1 MLYLVIEVLEKG
13 KPAVRQGRKATGP
26 KGSRITTYDCL
37 GQPSCRKE
45 LMEEQKV
52 KQAARWPWDI
62 KENRFTPLTQVS
74 QALASVLDTHAA
86 LEKILEAALALLK
99 ARRGFIMLVDPQTEM
114 LSIKFAKGMPAF
126 VMQEVSLKIGEG
138 ISGFV
143 AQKGRPLLVD
153 DLQTYRGFRKT
164 PASRYES
171 EAFFSIP
178 IVSAPLNIFG
188 KTLGVLNI
196 SDTQNGGS
204 FTTEDLALLS
214 VLAAETAMVF
224 FCQQYTEE
232 KRSSTAAAMAPLNG
246 VITGI
251 QSALTSISGHAQYL
265 MLHIPQEC
273 KAAEVL
279 KKIVDQTDQV
289 FLSLKQLQKGIK

>member
-1 MLYLVIEVLEKG
+1 MG
-13 KPAVRQGRKATGP
+13 
-26 KGSRITTYDCL
+26 
-37 GQPSCRKE
+37 
-45 LMEEQKV
+45 EQNV
-52 KQAARWPWDI
+52 KQVTRWPWDV
-62 KENRFTPLTQVS
+62 KENRLTPLTQVS
-74 QALASVLDTHAA
+74 QTLASASNTHVA

-99 ARRGFIMLVDPQTEM
+99 ARRGFIMLADPQTEM
-114 LSIKFAKGMPAF
+114 LSIKFAKGMPAS
-126 VMQEVSLKIGEG
+126 VMQDVSLKMGEG

-153 DLQTYRGFRKT
+153 NLQTYRGFRKT

-196 SDTQNGGS
+196 SDTQNEGS
-204 FTTEDLALLS
+204 FTTEELALLS
-214 VLAAETAMVF
+214 VLATEAAVVL
-224 FCQQYTEE
+224 FCQQYTEGS
-232 KRSSTAAAMAPLNG
+232 RSSTGEAMVPLNG

-251 QSALTSISGHAQYL
+251 QSALTAISGHAQYL

-273 KAAEVL
+273 RAAEVL
-279 KKIVDQTDQV
+279 KKIVDQADQA
-289 FLSLKQLQKGIK
+289 FSSLKQLRKGIK

>member
-1 MLYLVIEVLEKG
+1 MG
-13 KPAVRQGRKATGP
+13 
-26 KGSRITTYDCL
+26 
-37 GQPSCRKE
+37 
-45 LMEEQKV
+45 EQKV
-52 KQAARWPWDI
+52 KQNQGAEPTSPARPATRWPWDV
-62 KENRFTPLTQVS
+62 KENRLTPLTQVS
-74 QALASVLDTHAA
+74 QILASASNTHAA

-114 LSIKFAKGMPAF
+114 LSIKFAKGMPAS

-153 DLQTYRGFRKT
+153 NLQTYRGFRKT

-188 KTLGVLNI
+188 RTLGVLNI

-204 FTTEDLALLS
+204 FTTEELALLS
-214 VLAAETAMVF
+214 VLATEAAMVL
-224 FCQQYTEE
+224 
-232 KRSSTAAAMAPLNG
+232 STAVPAAPSSSNQSLGGIVA
-246 VITGI
+246 GI
-251 QSALTSISGHAQYL
+251 QSSLTAVSGHAQYL

-279 KKIVDQTDQV
+279 KKIIDQTDQA
-289 FLSLKQLQKGIK
+289 FSSLKQLQKGIK

>member
-1 MLYLVIEVLEKG
+1 MG
-13 KPAVRQGRKATGP
+13 
-26 KGSRITTYDCL
+26 
-37 GQPSCRKE
+37 
-45 LMEEQKV
+45 EQKV
-52 KQAARWPWDI
+52 KQATRWPWDI
-62 KENRFTPLTQVS
+62 KENRFTSLTQIS
-74 QALASVLDTHAA
+74 QTLASVLNTHAA
-86 LEKILEAALALLK
+86 LEKILEATLVLLK

-114 LSIKFAKGMPAF
+114 LSIKFGKGMPPF

-178 IVSAPLNIFG
+178 IISVPLNIFG

-214 VLAAETAMVF
+214 VLATEAAMVF

-232 KRSSTAAAMAPLNG
+232 KRSSTAAVMAPLNG
-246 VITGI
+246 AITEI
-251 QSALTSISGHAQYL
+251 QSALTAISGHAQYL

-279 KKIVDQTDQV
+279 KKIVDQTNQA
-289 FLSLKQLQKGIK
+289 FSSLKQLQKGIN